1 MVTWWKLT
9 ETVVGHEDSDFIF
22 NLKKN
27 NLEFLIDY
35 IWGMSERRLK
45 DVSKIFGLSTGMRK
59 LPFTEV

>member
-1 MVTWWKLT
+1 M
-9 ETVVGHEDSDFIF
+9 GHEDSDFIF

-45 DVSKIFGLSTGMRK
+45 DVSKIFGLSTGMRE